1 MFEMG
6 IMYSHLIPPCCMP
19 HAAVALSLACYQFRH
34 TEREGCGCTS
44 VRRGGVVWEVRKG
57 EGPVVEEE
65 VECFLTNT
73 RSAVG
78 HNRENIL

>member
-1 MFEMG
+1 M
-6 IMYSHLIPPCCMP
+6 
-19 HAAVALSLACYQFRH
+19 
-34 TEREGCGCTS
+34 
-44 VRRGGVVWEVRKG
+44 WEVRKG

-78 HNRENIL
+78 YNRENIL

>member
-1 MFEMG
+1 MVTHHRC
-6 IMYSHLIPPCCMP
+6 SHSAP
-19 HAAVALSLACYQFRH
+19 AAVGILTVRGRPF
-34 TEREGCGCTS
+34 S
-44 VRRGGVVWEVRKG
+44 VCRGGVVWEVRKG